1 MVLDVQSEI
10 FEKAALKT
18 RRPGQAIVERSPAA
32 GSIEL
37 IVGDAGGAV

>member
-10 FEKAALKT
+10 FEKAAFEA

-32 GSIEL
+32 DSIEL
-37 IVGDAGGAV
+37 MVGDAGGAV